1 MPATP
6 ERKSDSMRTVLIG
19 AAAAAGCL
27 LAVLAPESSRVAWS
41 GPVAPTE
48 DVKPVE
54 DSMHEFM
61 EYVFQPTYLR
71 LKATMTTAPADNKG
85 WKAIKADSL
94 VLAESCNL
102 LFSRAPDGAAAD
114 WIAHA
119 KPPAKK
125 ALPCMPLA
133 RQRTLQPP
141 PQHGNPC
148 WKAAMPATNSSK
160 TASTFCSPEVQP
172 STFP

>member
-1 MPATP
+1 
-6 ERKSDSMRTVLIG
+6 MRFVLLG
-19 AAAAAGCL
+19 SAALAGCL
-27 LAVLAPESSRVAWS
+27 LATLAPEMSGTAWS
-41 GPVAPTE
+41 GPAAPAD

-71 LKATMTTAPADNKG
+71 LKAIMVAAPADNKG

-102 LFSRAPDGAAAD
+102 LFSRAPDGSAAD

-119 KPPAKK
+119 KASREKGGALYAAGKAKDFAAATTAWK
-125 ALPCMPLA
+125 AMLESCNA
-133 RQRTLQPP
+133 CHKQFEDGKHILQP
-141 PQHGNPC
+141 
-148 WKAAMPATNSSK
+148 
-160 TASTFCSPEVQP
+160 
-172 STFP
+172 

>member
-1 MPATP
+1 MKTA
-6 ERKSDSMRTVLIG
+6 LIT
-19 AAAAAGCL
+19 AAAAVGCL
-27 LAVLAPESSRVAWS
+27 LTVLAPESSRVAWS
-41 GPVAPTE
+41 VPAAPTD

-71 LKATMTTAPADNKG
+71 LKANMAAAPTDNKG

-102 LFSRAPDGAAAD
+102 LFSRAPEGSAAD

-119 KPPAKK
+119 KASREKGAALYAAGKAKDFAAAGTAWK
-125 ALPCMPLA
+125 SMLESCNACH
-133 RQRTLQPP
+133 RQFEYGKHILQP
-141 PQHGNPC
+141 
-148 WKAAMPATNSSK
+148 
-160 TASTFCSPEVQP
+160 
-172 STFP
+172 

>member
-19 AAAAAGCL
+19 AAAAGCL

-119 KPPAKK
+119 KASREKGAALYAAGKAKDFAAATTAWK
-125 ALPCMPLA
+125 SMLESCNACHK
-133 RQRTLQPP
+133 QFEDGKHILQP
-141 PQHGNPC
+141 
-148 WKAAMPATNSSK
+148 
-160 TASTFCSPEVQP
+160 
-172 STFP
+172 